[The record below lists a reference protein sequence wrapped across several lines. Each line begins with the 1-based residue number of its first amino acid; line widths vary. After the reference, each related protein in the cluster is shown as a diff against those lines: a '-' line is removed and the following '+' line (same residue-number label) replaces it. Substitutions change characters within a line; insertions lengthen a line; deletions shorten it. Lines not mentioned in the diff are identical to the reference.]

1 MKNSKTTVFLLV
13 LCFALWGLVNN
24 MSDNLVPAFQRIFT
38 MDQDRAVLVQVAFYG
53 AYAVLALF
61 TSILV
66 EEFSFRTG
74 ILIGLAVYV
83 CGALLYIPACIRQS
97 FDFYFIGIFV
107 VAGGCAILE
116 ASSNSCMLALGE
128 AKSAIR
134 RLNFAQAMNP
144 VGSIVGIFIA
154 QKAILAHLNPATVE
168 ERLQMPPEQLRPIVH
183 SELAWICVPYVALCL
198 VMLAIWAYFLRHP
211 IETRLESVPVQR
223 ASFATRCLHVGG
235 AVFATALPFVLT
247 GMLFPDMDKL
257 AWMLC
262 GMIGPLVCIAAMP
275 AYRASFRTLATT
287 PRYVFGLVAL
297 FAYVG
302 MQIAV
307 WTWMNVY
314 GQKELG
320 VAPDVSANYYILAIA
335 IHTANCWAGTYVMK
349 WIAPWKI
356 MAVYCV
362 LGLACCMGTIYL
374 PSTVLFYACGVPF
387 SANILALMGISL
399 FMAILFPTIYGMAL
413 GGLDPRCFKLGG
425 PGMIMAI
432 LGGAVVT
439 PWMADIISA
448 RESVFFS
455 LVPMMDF
462 AWDANLRTSSGALR
476 ASFFVPAIC
485 FAVMFAYAVVFRSA
499 PSAPRHSPN
508 TDAPGSSRLL
518 RPANITVED
527 SHEKMI

>member
-1 MKNSKTTVFLLV
+1 MKNSRLTVFLLV
-13 LCFALWGLVNN
+13 TCFALWGLVNN

-74 ILIGLAVYV
+74 ILLGLGVYV
-83 CGALLYIPACIRQS
+83 CGALLYIPACMKQS
-97 FDFYFIGIFV
+97 FDFYFVGIFV

-116 ASSNSCMLALGE
+116 ASSNSCMLALGDP
-128 AKSAIR
+128 ASAIR

-168 ERLQMPPEQLRPIVH
+168 ERLAMSPEALRPIVH
-183 SELAWICVPYVALCL
+183 SELTWICVPYVGLCL
-198 VMLAIWAYFLRHP
+198 VMLAIWAYFLTHP
-211 IETRLESVPVQR
+211 IATRIETGTQR
-223 ASFATRCLHVGG
+223 APLSRRCLHVAG
-235 AVFATALPFVLT
+235 AVVATALPFVLT
-247 GMLFPDMDKL
+247 GILFPNMDKL

-262 GMIGPLVCIAAMP
+262 GMIGPLVCILAMP
-275 AYRASFRTLATT
+275 SYRESLKALAMT
-287 PRYVFGLVAL
+287 PRYTLGLVAL

-335 IHTANCWAGTYVMK
+335 IHIANCWAGTYAMK

-356 MAVYCV
+356 MAAYCV
-362 LGLACCMGTIYL
+362 LGLVCCFGTIYL
-374 PSTVLFYACGVPF
+374 PATVLFSVCGVPF
-387 SANILALMGISL
+387 SANVIALMGISL
-399 FMAILFPTIYGMAL
+399 FMAILFPTIYGIAL
-413 GGLDPRCFKLGG
+413 GGLDPKRFKLGG

-432 LGGAVVT
+432 LGGAVIT
-439 PWMADIISA
+439 PWMASVIGA
-448 RESVFFS
+448 KESVFFR

-462 AWDANLRTSSGALR
+462 TWDANLRTSSGALR
-476 ASFFVPAIC
+476 ASFFIPAIC
-485 FAVMFAYAVVFRSA
+485 FVAMFAYAVAFRGTPRRSA
-499 PSAPRHSPN
+499 
-508 TDAPGSSRLL
+508 DAR
-518 RPANITVED
+518 
-527 SHEKMI
+527 

>member
-1 MKNSKTTVFLLV
+1 MKNSKLTICLLV
-13 LCFALWGLVNN
+13 ACFALWGLVNN

-83 CGALLYIPACIRQS
+83 CGALLYIPACLKQS

-154 QKAILAHLNPATVE
+154 QKAILAHLNPASVE
-168 ERLQMPPEQLRPIVH
+168 ERLAMTPEELTPIVH
-183 SELAWICVPYVALCL
+183 SELTWICVPYVALCL
-198 VMLAIWAYFLRHP
+198 VMVGIWVYFFRNK
-211 IETRLESVPVQR
+211 ISTRMENERGER
-223 ASFATRCLHVGG
+223 APFTVRLCHV
-235 AVFATALPFVLT
+235 AAAMLATALPFVLT
-247 GMLFPDMDKL
+247 GILFPNMDKL
-257 AWMLC
+257 TWMLC
-262 GMIGPLVCIAAMP
+262 GMIGPLACIAVMP
-275 AYRASFRTLATT
+275 TYRSSFKTLIKSA
-287 PRYVFGLVAL
+287 RYMFGLVAL

-307 WTWMNVY
+307 WTWMNAY

-335 IHTANCWAGTYVMK
+335 IHIANCWAGTWAMK
-349 WIAPWKI
+349 WISPWKI
-356 MAVYCV
+356 MATYCV
-362 LGLACCMGTIYL
+362 LGLACCLGTVYL
-374 PSTVLFYACGVPF
+374 PSDILFTLGGLPF
-387 SANILALMGISL
+387 SANILTLVGISL

-413 GGLDPRCFKLGG
+413 GGLDSKCFKLGG

-432 LGGAVVT
+432 LGGAVIT
-439 PWMADIISA
+439 PWMADVISA
-448 RESVFFS
+448 KESVFFS
-455 LVPMMDF
+455 LAPMLDYT
-462 AWDANLRTSSGALR
+462 WDPNLRTSSGALR
-476 ASFFVPAIC
+476 ASFFIPAIC
-485 FAVMFAYAVVFRSA
+485 FAVMFAYAVIFRGH
-499 PSAPRHSPN
+499 RRR
-508 TDAPGSSRLL
+508 D
-518 RPANITVED
+518 
-527 SHEKMI
+527 

>member
-1 MKNSKTTVFLLV
+1 MVNKNSFMTVALLV
-13 LCFALWGLVNN
+13 LCFALWGVVNN

-83 CGALLYIPACIRQS
+83 CGAFLYIPACLRQS

-116 ASSNSCMLALGE
+116 ASSNSCMLALGDAE
-128 AKSAIR
+128 SAIR

-168 ERLQMPPEQLRPIVH
+168 ERMAMSPQELAPIVH
-183 SELAWICVPYVALCL
+183 SELVWICVPYVALCL
-198 VMLAIWAYFLRHP
+198 VMIAIWVYFFRNP
-211 IETRLESVPVQR
+211 IVTRVEICETRAPLSM
-223 ASFATRCLHVGG
+223 RCLHVG
-235 AVFATALPFVLT
+235 AAMLATALPFVAI
-247 GMLFPDMDKL
+247 GILFPQMDKL

-262 GMIGPLVCIAAMP
+262 GMIGPLVCIAAFP
-275 AYRASFRTLATT
+275 AYRASFRTLVRT

-314 GQKELG
+314 GQKELA
-320 VAPDVSANYYILAIA
+320 VAPDVSANYYIIAIA
-335 IHTANCWAGTYVMK
+335 IHIANCWAGTWAMK

-362 LGLACCMGTIYL
+362 LGLLCCIGTIYL
-374 PSTVLFYACGVPF
+374 PSTVLFSVCSLPF
-387 SANILALMGISL
+387 SANILTLMGISL
-399 FMAILFPTIYGMAL
+399 FMAVLFPTIYGMAL
-413 GGLDPRCFKLGG
+413 GGLDPKCFKLGG

-432 LGGAVVT
+432 LGGAVIT
-439 PWMADIISA
+439 PWMADVISA
-448 RESVFFS
+448 KESVFFA
-455 LVPMMDF
+455 LTPMLDF
-462 AWDANLRTSSGALR
+462 TWDENLRTSSGALR
-476 ASFFVPAIC
+476 SSFFIPGIC
-485 FAVMFAYAVVFRSA
+485 FVVMFIYAVVFRGAKKGVSSGASA
-499 PSAPRHSPN
+499 VR
-508 TDAPGSSRLL
+508 
-518 RPANITVED
+518 E
-527 SHEKMI
+527 